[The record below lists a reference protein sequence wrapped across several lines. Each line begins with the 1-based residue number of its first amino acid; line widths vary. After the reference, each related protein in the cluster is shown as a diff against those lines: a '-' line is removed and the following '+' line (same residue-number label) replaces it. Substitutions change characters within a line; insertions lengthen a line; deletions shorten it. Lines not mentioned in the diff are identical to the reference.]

1 MSIFLF
7 VTINLINLFAI
18 LFFVSKFRWPSI
30 EHLLGAVTLLLA
42 IPAAIIGVVNLMEG
56 RWFFTWLP
64 ALLYVVWAAFDLVV
78 DHVVRVEF
86 RNPFRPSIG
95 IPFLLLYYF
104 SIGGMAASLYSVNI
118 YLWIFSGAT
127 CLLNVYASFY
137 AASHGKGNLI
147 QLKRK
152 G

>member
-18 LFFVSKFRWPSI
+18 LFFVSKFRWPAI
-30 EHLLGAVTLLLA
+30 ENLLGAVTLLLA
-42 IPAAIIGVVNLMEG
+42 IPAAIIGILNLMEG
-56 RWFFTWLP
+56 RWLFTWLP
-64 ALLYVVWAAFDLVV
+64 ALLYAGWAVFDLIV
-78 DHVVRVEF
+78 DYVARIEF

-104 SIGGMAASLYSVNI
+104 SIGGMAASLYRNI
-118 YLWIFSGAT
+118 YLWIISGAT

-137 AASHGKGNLI
+137 AASHGRGNHI
-147 QLKRK
+147 QLKKK